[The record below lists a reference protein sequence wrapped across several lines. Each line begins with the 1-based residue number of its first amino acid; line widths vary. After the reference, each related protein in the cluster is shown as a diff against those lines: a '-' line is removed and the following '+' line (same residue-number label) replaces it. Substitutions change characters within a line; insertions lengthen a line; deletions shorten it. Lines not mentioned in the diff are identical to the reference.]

1 MYICCCEGVTD
12 RQIKKSIENGDI
24 LSFNELRVKFGIAN
38 NCGKCLEEVKEIFND
53 SIKRK
58 TNSLTTEI
66 EDILTPESGTKLVLQ

>member
-38 NCGKCLEEVKEIFND
+38 NCGKCLEEVREIFNE

-58 TNSLTTEI
+58 TNSFNAEF
-66 EDILTPESGTKLVLQ
+66 EDIFKSELDTKLILQ

>member
-1 MYICCCEGVTD
+1 MYVCCCEGVTD
-12 RQIKKSIENGDI
+12 RQIKKSVENRDI

-66 EDILTPESGTKLVLQ
+66 EDVLTPESCTKLVLQ